1 MYPET
6 QDSIIPMPETYLR
19 NLDRSLNELTDAIR
33 THRFHQADPI
43 SASNPW
49 THDRR
54 PVTQCQS
61 QPEYPARRGA
71 PDSLVEDS
79 TVEAFIRRLREA
91 VGQETNHATPIPPRD
106 HGEER
111 SATLRA

>member
-1 MYPET
+1 
-6 QDSIIPMPETYLR
+6 MPETYLR

-33 THRFHQADPI
+33 THRFHHAEPI
-43 SASNPW
+43 LASNPW

-54 PVTQCQS
+54 PVNQCQS